1 MNDPS
6 ITLILGGGFTGL
18 FTALHLSRQRYALP
32 VILINQTERFIF
44 QPLLYELLSG
54 EMEADQVWPRYQELL
69 HDSGVTFVQGTVEAI
84 DLERKQVKLASGS
97 SYTYAHLVLA
107 LGSTTGYFG
116 TEGAQE
122 HSFAFRTGEDAI
134 ALGCHLRD
142 CLQRASQTEPQAR
155 RTLLSVAVIGAGPTG
170 VELAATLADLLP
182 DWYTRIGGNP
192 EEIRVVLLNRGP
204 EILEGDL
211 NRPIRKAAQTGLQQ
225 RRVPVECLM
234 ATEVTAVRP
243 NQVEFK
249 RHNQQEVLLAATV
262 VWTAGTAIHPL
273 IKALAIPE
281 SHRDAQGR
289 IQVTSTLQL
298 PDFPEV
304 FAGGDCA
311 AGPLPATAQVAY
323 QQGAAIAQN
332 LKAISQGKALRPA
345 QVHLQGSL
353 LKLGVG
359 ESAVN
364 VFDRFAI
371 TGKLGHLMRQG
382 SYLDRLPPLGFQ
394 LPTILRWLKR
404 EFFTSPP
411 KRQARHHWI
420 EGAVAIA
427 AISSSLLVWRF
438 AEPEQFNRIWQP
450 TGLPVLFDQL
460 LPEDEEIP
468 SP

>member
-6 ITLILGGGFTGL
+6 STLILGGGFTGL
-18 FTALHLSRQRYALP
+18 FTALHLHRQHYTLP
-32 VILINQTERFIF
+32 VLLVNQTERFIF

-54 EMEADQVWPRYQELL
+54 EMEADQVWPPYQELL
-69 HDSGVTFVQGTVEAI
+69 HDSDVTFVQGTVETI
-84 DLERKQVKLASGS
+84 DLERRQVKLASGS
-97 SYTYAHLVLA
+97 SYTYGHLVLA

-134 ALGCHLRD
+134 VLGCRLRD
-142 CLQRASQTEPQAR
+142 CLQQASQTEPQAR

-182 DWYTRIGGNP
+182 GWYTQIGGNA
-192 EEIRVVLLNRGP
+192 EEIRVVLLHRGP
-204 EILEGDL
+204 EILEGDV

-234 ATEVTAVRP
+234 ATEVTAIRP

-249 RHNQQEVLLAATV
+249 CHNQQEVLPAATV

-281 SHRDAQGR
+281 SHRDTQGR

-311 AGPLPATAQVAY
+311 AAGTLPATAQVAY
-323 QQGAAIAQN
+323 QQGAAIARN
-332 LKAISQGKALRPA
+332 LNAISQGKALRPA
-345 QVHLQGSL
+345 QVRLQGSL

-364 VFDRFAI
+364 VFDRLAI
-371 TGKLGHLMRQG
+371 TGKLGNLMRQG
-382 SYLDRLPPLGFQ
+382 TYLDRLPPLGFQ
-394 LPTILRWLKR
+394 LPTIFQWLKR
-404 EFFTSPP
+404 VFTSPP

-427 AISSSLLVWRF
+427 AIFSSLLGWRV
-438 AEPEQFNRIWQP
+438 AQPEEFNRIWQP

-460 LPEDEEIP
+460 LPEEEEIP